1 MSYKYAGGDGDARI
15 SVSALE
21 KLANMAAMEVDGVKS
36 ISSYTPEYRTL
47 ITRYLP
53 KKKTNVIF
61 LDGVAEITIGITL
74 KYGYRVPDVTKQV
87 QEHVKS
93 VVQDVTEITVSRVNV
108 VVCGVAADMDY

>member
-1 MSYKYAGGDGDARI
+1 MSYKYTSENGDARI

-36 ISSYTPEYRTL
+36 ISSYTPEYRTPL
-47 ITRYLP
+47 SKYLP
-53 KKKTNVIF
+53 KKKTDVLF

-74 KYGYRVPDVTKQV
+74 KYGHRIPDVTKQV

-93 VVQDVTEITVSRVNV
+93 VIQDVTEIAVSKVNV
-108 VVCGVAADMDY
+108 VVCGVAADVEY